1 MTKKNQVKANGKLL
15 GVQKAATF
23 LDVSTSS
30 IRRWA
35 QRGKL
40 SGLKIGSRGDW
51 RFTKDNLMKL
61 TRKV

>member
-1 MTKKNQVKANGKLL
+1 MTKKNQDRIREKLL
-15 GVQKAATF
+15 NVQNAAAF

-40 SGLKIGSRGDW
+40 LGLKIGSRGDW